1 MTYYAPTPLTIPS
14 SYESYSTKHIKLS
27 HYPIGSPAA
36 TPIVI
41 VTLNRPEKRNAF
53 TQDMAE
59 DLEKVYGLFNK
70 DERVKV
76 VVLTGAG
83 QTFCAG
89 ADLEIGFRVQQ
100 SEGVRA
106 REHRDTGGRVAL
118 AVHKCRK
125 PTIAAM
131 QGSAVG
137 VGMTM
142 VLPAAIRIAHETSK
156 YGFVFARR
164 GITMES
170 CSSYFL
176 PRLIGHSRATYLVS
190 TGGVYPSTSLHF
202 GGLFNETM
210 PEQSQVLPRALAL
223 ANEIAENVS
232 PQASALNRELMWRGP
247 ESPEEAHLLESEVIY
262 GRFVSPDQKEGVAAF
277 FEKRKPKFTGDV
289 ESSLPASYPW
299 WPDVGIDPPTKVSG
313 SKL

>member
-1 MTYYAPTPLTIPS
+1 MYFTPPPLEIPA
-14 SYESYSTKHIKLS
+14 SYETLATKHIKVS
-27 HYPIGSPAA
+27 HYPVGSATA
-36 TPIVI
+36 TPVVI

-53 TQDMAE
+53 TMTMSE
-59 DLEKVYGLFNK
+59 DLEKVYTLFDR
-70 DERVKV
+70 DERVRV

-83 QTFCAG
+83 NTFCAG
-89 ADLEIGFRVQQ
+89 ADLEIGFHALEER
-100 SEGVRA
+100 SKD
-106 REHRDTGGRVAL
+106 HRDSGGRVAL
-118 AVHKCRK
+118 AVHRCRK

-176 PRLIGHSRATYLVS
+176 PRLIGFSRANYLVT
-190 TGGVYPSTSLHF
+190 TGAVYPSTSPHF
-202 GGLFNETM
+202 GGLFQETM
-210 PEQSQVLPRALAL
+210 PEQTQVLPRALAL
-223 ANEIAENVS
+223 ATEIAENVS
-232 PQASALNRELMWRGP
+232 PMASALNRELMWRGP
-247 ESPEEAHLLESEVIY
+247 DSAEEAHLLESEVIY
-262 GRFVSPDQKEGVAAF
+262 HRFISPDQKEGVTAF
-277 FEKRKPKFTGDV
+277 FEKRKPRFIGDV
-289 ESSLPASYPW
+289 DQYQPASYPW
-299 WPDVGIDPPTKVSG
+299 WSDVNIDPPSSTKE